1 MVVSE
6 LRGEKIDIIPWNNE
20 PARFIAKALS
30 PARVREVFLD
40 DDAREATVITPDD
53 QLALAIGKE
62 GMNARLAARLTGWKV
77 DITSDTEFAQQEA
90 EAAYG
95 GDRAE
100 GGDDFSGR
108 CMAILSNGKRCPN
121 GALPGTKYCGV
132 PAHQLLA
139 AQEPAEASTPEPA
152 PAATAEE
159 VADLPPAERESGS
172 GGAPERESASHAPER
187 VEDSPTGGVPIE
199 AGPVPNGDTPTTTV
213 TDVDGDPESLPALDA

>member
-1 MVVSE
+1 
-6 LRGEKIDIIPWNNE
+6 
-20 PARFIAKALS
+20 
-30 PARVREVFLD
+30 
-40 DDAREATVITPDD
+40 VITVSF
-53 QLALAIGKE
+53 QITLAIGKE

-121 GALPGTKYCGV
+121 AALPGTKYCGV
-132 PAHQLLA
+132 PAHQALA
-139 AQEPAEASTPEPA
+139 AQEPAEASTPEPL
-152 PAATAEE
+152 PAATADE
-159 VADLPPAERESGS
+159 VADLPPAERESG
-172 GGAPERESASHAPER
+172 PDAPER

-199 AGPVPNGDTPTTTV
+199 AGPVPNGDAPV
-213 TDVDGDPESLPALDA
+213 TDVDGDPESLPALDAAPHGGADPQEGERF